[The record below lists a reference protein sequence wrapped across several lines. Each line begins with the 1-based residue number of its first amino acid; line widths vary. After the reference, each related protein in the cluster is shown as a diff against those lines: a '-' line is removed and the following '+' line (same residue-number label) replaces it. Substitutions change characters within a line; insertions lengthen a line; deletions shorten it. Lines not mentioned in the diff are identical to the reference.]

1 MNTNSNLP
9 RTALIVGATGLVGES
24 LLHILLKD
32 ATYTQIT
39 ALVRKKL
46 PENEQNNLV
55 INNPKFTQI
64 EINFDAIE
72 KYKEVIKATDVFC
85 CLGTTI
91 AVAGSKEN
99 FRKVDFD
106 YPLEIAKIAKF
117 NGTDTFSIVTAM
129 GADASSSVFYNQVKG
144 EIEDSIAKLSF
155 KSYNVFRPSLLLGDR
170 KTFRFGESIGKFFA
184 KGLSFLMTGGLKK
197 YRAIQADA
205 VAFAMFNLTKLAHEG
220 INVYESNRLQEVFE
234 LGIRN

>member
-1 MNTNSNLP
+1 MNTN

-24 LLHILLKD
+24 LLQLLLKD

-39 ALVRKKL
+39 ALLRKKL
-46 PENEQNNLV
+46 PENQQNNQL
-55 INNPKFTQI
+55 INNPKFVQI
-64 EINFDAIE
+64 EVNFDAID
-72 KYKEVIKATDVFC
+72 KHKDLIKATDVFC

-91 AVAGSKEN
+91 AVAGSEEN

-144 EIEDSIAKLSF
+144 EIEDTIAKLSF

-184 KGLSFLMTGGLKK
+184 KGLGFLMIGGLKK

-205 VAFAMFNLTKLAHEG
+205 VAFAMLKLTKLAHEG
-220 INVYESNRLQEVFE
+220 INVYESNRLQETFDKK
-234 LGIRN
+234 

>member
-1 MNTNSNLP
+1 MNTNK
-9 RTALIVGATGLVGES
+9 TALIVGATGLVGEN
-24 LLHILLKD
+24 LLELLLKD

-39 ALVRKKL
+39 ALVRKKIL
-46 PENEQNNLV
+46 ENEANKSI
-55 INNPKFTQI
+55 INNPKFAQI
-64 EINFDAIE
+64 EINFDALD
-72 KYKEVIKATDVFC
+72 KYKDVIKATDVFC

-117 NGTDTFSIVTAM
+117 NGTDTFSIITAM
-129 GADASSSVFYNQVKG
+129 GADANSSVFYNQVKG

-170 KTFRFGESIGKFFA
+170 KTFRFGENIGKFFA
-184 KGLSFLMTGGLKK
+184 KGLSFLMIGGLKK
-197 YRAIQADA
+197 YRAIHANA
-205 VAFAMFNLTKLAHEG
+205 VAVATLKLTKLAHEG
-220 INVYESNRLQEVFE
+220 INVYESNRLQEVFDDKQ
-234 LGIRN
+234 